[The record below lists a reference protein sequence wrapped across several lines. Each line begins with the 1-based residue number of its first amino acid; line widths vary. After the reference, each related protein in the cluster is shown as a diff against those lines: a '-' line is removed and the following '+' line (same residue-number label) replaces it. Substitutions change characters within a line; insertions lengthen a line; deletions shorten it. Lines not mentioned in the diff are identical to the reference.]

1 MMEMMDLFEI
11 KRNPNV
17 GQFEVKKGINGD
29 WNIYFYI
36 DTEKHI
42 VKTKRGVVRNFKTL
56 DNVAIFVE
64 KCGKCSDFRVF
75 I

>member
-1 MMEMMDLFEI
+1 MEMMDLFEI

-17 GQFEVKKGINGD
+17 GLFEVKKGIDGD

-36 DTEKHI
+36 GNEKHL
-42 VKTKRGVVRNFKTL
+42 VKTKRGEARNFKTL
-56 DNVAIFVE
+56 DNVAIFIE
-64 KCGKCSDFRVF
+64 KCGKCANFRVL